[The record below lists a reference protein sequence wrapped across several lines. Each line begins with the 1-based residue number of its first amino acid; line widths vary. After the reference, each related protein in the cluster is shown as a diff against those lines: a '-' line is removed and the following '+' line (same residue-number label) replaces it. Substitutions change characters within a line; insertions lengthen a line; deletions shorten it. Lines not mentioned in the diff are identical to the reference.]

1 MRSFLNAILAGIVAG
16 IVITAITIVFIMV
29 WKDIV
34 APEYFQNATV
44 NVLNP
49 AQMKEL
55 SANPEKIFYSYLFKN
70 TGGLRNYL
78 AMFGVSIFL
87 GIVWG
92 LVYLYLRKSLP
103 AHWSLAGLVFGLFV
117 WLLGEFPVWVIL
129 AVNTQFPRSILGGWV
144 LGGIVAALFG
154 GLGLGFVFA
163 ILEKESEAWRREK
176 GRAKEERAKPEK
188 KESGKDNAS
197 SEVSREK

>member
-1 MRSFLNAILAGIVAG
+1 MRSFLNAILAGIIAG

-34 APEYFQNATV
+34 APEYFQNTKV
-44 NVLNP
+44 NVLNS
-49 AQMKEL
+49 AQIKEL
-55 SANPEKIFYSYLFKN
+55 STSPEKVFYSYLFKN

-78 AMFGVSIFL
+78 TMFGVSIFL

-92 LVYLYLRKSLP
+92 LAYLYLRKSLP

-129 AVNTQFPRSILGGWV
+129 AVNTQFPRSILAGWA
-144 LGGIVAALFG
+144 LGGIVATLFG
-154 GLGLGFVFA
+154 GLALAFVFA
-163 ILEKESEAWRREK
+163 MQEKESEAWRREK
-176 GRAKEERAKPEK
+176 VRTKEERAKPEK
-188 KESGKDNAS
+188 KVGDKDKAG
-197 SEVSREK
+197 ETQEEK